1 MTGVING
8 GFETGDFDRWEVG
21 VITPQ
26 LELPI
31 ITTNA
36 HSGVY
41 GAMLKGGAFI
51 QQKYTTP
58 IKSVEYLQYWL
69 RSAGADSLEVTVYF
83 TKLTRSPHLLKGLFA
98 RGLGIQREEKDGWCK
113 YVFKIPQFK
122 PIWAIRFDCGN
133 TIDLSIDD
141 ISFTRT
147 KAKIPVRVSG
157 LES

>member
-21 VITPQ
+21 VIKPQ

-41 GAMLKGGAFI
+41 GAMLKGGAYI
-51 QQKYTTP
+51 QQRYTTP
-58 IKSVEYLQYWL
+58 IISVEYLQYWL

-98 RGLGIQREEKDGWCK
+98 RGLGIQREEKDGWSK
-113 YVFKIPQFK
+113 YVLCRKIGKDTFVGKRWLEGYSRRSQEYRRLYK
-122 PIWAIRFDCGN
+122 E
-133 TIDLSIDD
+133 SIF
-141 ISFTRT
+141 SWRS
-147 KAKIPVRVSG
+147 KRV
-157 LES
+157 